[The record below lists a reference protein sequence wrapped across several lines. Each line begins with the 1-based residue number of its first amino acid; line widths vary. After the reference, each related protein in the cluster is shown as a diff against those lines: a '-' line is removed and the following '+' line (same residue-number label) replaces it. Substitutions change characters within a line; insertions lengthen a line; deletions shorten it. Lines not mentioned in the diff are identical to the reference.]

1 MRERKRFRKATAM
14 VCLVSLAAGFSGCGE
29 KEEKKTLRVITDQR
43 LYDKV
48 DMAARFMEGIHS
60 RIRVEIQTLPGE
72 GPERETEIEKL
83 RTEIMAGKGP
93 DVYLLESDQDNIAEV
108 RSYLLENPYQAMQSG
123 ALAPLDEYMEGDT
136 YWENSTYNEAFL
148 KAGRF
153 DGRQYIIPLAG
164 DWFVL
169 AQKSGIDEMEGDT
182 LWEWIEQAEASSDIQ
197 QKMAFRGIW
206 QGAGRWMQP
215 AVDYENQEVFFDK
228 EEWKEFVKQWVSFLE
243 STDAMIEE
251 SGSGFSLNFI
261 ESVGYEPGTTL
272 RLIPDMNGHK
282 VASVGSYGAVGMS
295 SDYKEESYEL
305 IMLLLN
311 ERTRKYKEE
320 KHDRELPVLDGW
332 IDFSGA
338 PLQENAV
345 QNWMSSADEHVA
357 QEVVEC
363 LREIENVYFMTEAE
377 WNLYTELSALIF
389 DRYEP
394 SIQMEQKIS
403 EIADTTWNIYKKLV
417 SE

>member
-1 MRERKRFRKATAM
+1 MRKRKRFRKATAM

-153 DGRQYIIPLAG
+153 DGRQYIIPLSG
-164 DWFVL
+164 YWFVL

-182 LWEWIEQAEASSDIQ
+182 LWEWIEH
-197 QKMAFRGIW
+197 R
-206 QGAGRWMQP
+206 RRH
-215 AVDYENQEVFFDK
+215 
-228 EEWKEFVKQWVSFLE
+228 L
-243 STDAMIEE
+243 
-251 SGSGFSLNFI
+251 
-261 ESVGYEPGTTL
+261 
-272 RLIPDMNGHK
+272 
-282 VASVGSYGAVGMS
+282 
-295 SDYKEESYEL
+295 
-305 IMLLLN
+305 
-311 ERTRKYKEE
+311 
-320 KHDRELPVLDGW
+320 
-332 IDFSGA
+332 
-338 PLQENAV
+338 
-345 QNWMSSADEHVA
+345 
-357 QEVVEC
+357 
-363 LREIENVYFMTEAE
+363 
-377 WNLYTELSALIF
+377 LIF
-389 DRYEP
+389 SR
-394 SIQMEQKIS
+394 KWRS
-403 EIADTTWNIYKKLV
+403 EVYGRAPDGGCSRRLTMRIRKCSLTKKNGKSL
-417 SE
+417 

>member
-153 DGRQYIIPLAG
+153 DGRQYIIPLSG
-164 DWFVL
+164 YWFVL

-251 SGSGFSLNFI
+251 S
-261 ESVGYEPGTTL
+261 
-272 RLIPDMNGHK
+272 
-282 VASVGSYGAVGMS
+282 
-295 SDYKEESYEL
+295 
-305 IMLLLN
+305 
-311 ERTRKYKEE
+311 
-320 KHDRELPVLDGW
+320 
-332 IDFSGA
+332 
-338 PLQENAV
+338 
-345 QNWMSSADEHVA
+345 
-357 QEVVEC
+357 
-363 LREIENVYFMTEAE
+363 
-377 WNLYTELSALIF
+377 
-389 DRYEP
+389 
-394 SIQMEQKIS
+394 
-403 EIADTTWNIYKKLV
+403 
-417 SE
+417 